1 VTLKS
6 SKFYSTLQA
15 MRTQCQEFATALLDH
30 IRTSLELEVVLNH
43 NPDGEYWEP
52 GERQTLERLKLA
64 IKYKQ
69 KQVSNNGQEHFVEQ
83 LKEVKKDYYKIS
95 HSNLEYSLNSF

>member
-1 VTLKS
+1 
-6 SKFYSTLQA
+6 
-15 MRTQCQEFATALLDH
+15 MRSQCQEFATALLDH

-43 NPDGEYWEP
+43 NPAGEYWEP

-69 KQVSNNGQEHFVEQ
+69 KQVSTISQE
-83 LKEVKKDYYKIS
+83 
-95 HSNLEYSLNSF
+95 

>member
-1 VTLKS
+1 MFNLIKQNVYNDPNTVWLWKAV
-6 SKFYSTLQA
+6 KCYSTLQA
-15 MRTQCQEFATALLDH
+15 MRSQCQEFATAILDH

-69 KQVSNNGQEHFVEQ
+69 KQVSNSGQEQFLQ
-83 LKEVKKDYYKIS
+83 
-95 HSNLEYSLNSF
+95 